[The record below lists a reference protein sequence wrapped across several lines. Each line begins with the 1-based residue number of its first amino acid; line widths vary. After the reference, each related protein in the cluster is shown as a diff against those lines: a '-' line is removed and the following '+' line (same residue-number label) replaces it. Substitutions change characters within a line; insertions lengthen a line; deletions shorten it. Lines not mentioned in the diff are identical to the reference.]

1 MAPSYSISPYCVAH
15 PLRDGTGITVV
26 HGLHGSRFEL
36 TADLLQLVVEILQG
50 IPLERVLDR
59 QPPEAREAIHTLLTE
74 QILVE
79 RKEGPIPDNADPFR
93 NRLDP
98 IALAI
103 HRAFN
108 IGGYFPE
115 MIDHTCPPAP
125 EKDVRMAG
133 SIDLEREPLRG
144 SETLLEQS
152 LRARRSIRSYA
163 VRPMEKAELASFLP
177 LTARAHAV
185 IDTPDMGRLSIRNYP
200 SGGARYPLEVYPIV
214 YNVESLDSGIYYYHP
229 FHHRLV
235 AIESE
240 PAYRDG
246 LREVVRRMMD
256 RPADSPGDP
265 AVLLVVTAVFPRT
278 CWKYQGIPYHLILQ
292 EVGALYQTMY
302 LAATLLELA
311 PCAVGAFPELA
322 INELLHLNA
331 LDEAQVGLFAL
342 GIPAAATQ
350 PGLGVT
356 ELRLHESSPFSP
368 DAHRR
373 SVEFRFEDG
382 RAEIRDLADVRLERH
397 PNGRVF
403 SSVMRGRHQVELTDD
418 MAARLTAWLC
428 DEQTRQRVEEGG

>member
-1 MAPSYSISPYCVAH
+1 MAPSYSISPYCVGH

-36 TADLLQLVVEILQG
+36 TTDLLQLVVEILRG
-50 IPLERVLDR
+50 VPLERVLDQ
-59 QPPEAREAIHTLLTE
+59 QPPEASEAIHTLLTE

-79 RKEGPIPDNADPFR
+79 RKEGSIPDDADPFR

-98 IALAI
+98 IALAL

-108 IGGYFPE
+108 VGGYFPE
-115 MIDHTCPPAP
+115 MIDHTRPPAA
-125 EKDVRMAG
+125 EKDVRAAG
-133 SIDLEREPLRG
+133 SIDLEREPLHG
-144 SETLLEQS
+144 SETLPGQS

-163 VRPMEKAELASFLP
+163 VRPMEKVELASFLH

-185 IDTPDMGRLSIRNYP
+185 IDTPDMGRLSMRNYP

-214 YNVESLDSGIYYYHP
+214 YNVESLDAGIYYYHP

-240 PAYRDG
+240 PAYRDR

-265 AVLLVVTAVFPRT
+265 AVLLVVAAVFPRT
-278 CWKYQGIPYHLILQ
+278 CWKYRGVPYHLILQ

-322 INELLHLNA
+322 INELLQ
-331 LDEAQVGLFAL
+331 LDGREEAQVGLSVLGMPRRDEPGPSTFA
-342 GIPAAATQ
+342 
-350 PGLGVT
+350 VT
-356 ELRLHESSPFSP
+356 EVRLRRGSPFSP
-368 DAHRR
+368 DA
-373 SVEFRFEDG
+373 
-382 RAEIRDLADVRLERH
+382 AH
-397 PNGRVF
+397 P
-403 SSVMRGRHQVELTDD
+403 
-418 MAARLTAWLC
+418 
-428 DEQTRQRVEEGG
+428 